1 MLNFISTPIG
11 NLNDISLRAIEVIRN
26 SDYLYSEDTRNFKKI
41 LNHINC
47 KKTSKSFHEH
57 NEEKLIGE
65 ILNLIR
71 KNKYVSIVTDA
82 GTPGISDPAYRLIR
96 AAIDVNCLVQSVPG
110 PSAFIAALVCS
121 GLPTDRF
128 IFEGFLPQKKGRK
141 GKLEKIRNIDA
152 TVIYYESPN
161 RVQKT
166 LNDILKYIGDRPAVI
181 CREISKKYEE
191 IFRGTVS
198 ELLLQFNSKKTKGE
212 FVIMIAKDDKNVY
225 F

>member
-1 MLNFISTPIG
+1 M
-11 NLNDISLRAIEVIRN
+11 
-26 SDYLYSEDTRNFKKI
+26 
-41 LNHINC
+41 
-47 KKTSKSFHEH
+47 
-57 NEEKLIGE
+57 
-65 ILNLIR
+65 
-71 KNKYVSIVTDA
+71 
-82 GTPGISDPAYRLIR
+82 
-96 AAIDVNCLVQSVPG
+96 
-110 PSAFIAALVCS
+110 
-121 GLPTDRF
+121 
-128 IFEGFLPQKKGRK
+128 
-141 GKLEKIRNIDA
+141 EKIRNIDA

-198 ELLLQFNSKKTKGE
+198 ELLLQFNSKKAKGE

>member
-1 MLNFISTPIG
+1 MTK
-11 NLNDISLRAIEVIRN
+11 RALTIFV
-26 SDYLYSEDTRNFKKI
+26 FK
-41 LNHINC
+41 
-47 KKTSKSFHEH
+47 
-57 NEEKLIGE
+57 
-65 ILNLIR
+65 
-71 KNKYVSIVTDA
+71 
-82 GTPGISDPAYRLIR
+82 
-96 AAIDVNCLVQSVPG
+96 
-110 PSAFIAALVCS
+110 
-121 GLPTDRF
+121 
-128 IFEGFLPQKKGRK
+128 K

-198 ELLLQFNSKKTKGE
+198 ELLLQFNSKKAKGE